1 MNESVS
7 LTNGVKGLS
16 PGTRSGN
23 ALVQV
28 RGAVNFEQV
37 LEQAQREM
45 RLPRFS
51 AHALARLEQRQ
62 IHLTSKQMD
71 EIGRAM
77 ARAREKGAR
86 QSLLLYGDLAM
97 VASIGNNT
105 IVTALNGAEMKERV
119 FTNIDSAVII

>member
-1 MNESVS
+1 MSEGVS
-7 LTNGVKGLS
+7 LTTGVKGPS
-16 PGTRSGN
+16 PGGAGS
-23 ALVQV
+23 ALGQV
-28 RGAVNFEQV
+28 RGAVKFDQV

-62 IHLTSKQMD
+62 IHLTAKQVD